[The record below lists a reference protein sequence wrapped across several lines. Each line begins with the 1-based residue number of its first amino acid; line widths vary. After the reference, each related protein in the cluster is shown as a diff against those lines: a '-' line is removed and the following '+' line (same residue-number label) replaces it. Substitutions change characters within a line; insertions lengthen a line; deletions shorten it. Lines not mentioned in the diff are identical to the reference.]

1 MPLVPSTFD
10 WTEPNPLHFCNFTS
24 TLYNSWVKLE
34 PVQPQ
39 DLQRLLTWVDSPEFL
54 LQWAGPSLNWPLTRS
69 QLETLL
75 LETQGPTPTRMAF
88 KAVSDDG
95 FMTAYAEI
103 TGIDRKNRSASI
115 ARVIVAPESRA
126 LGIGSWTV
134 AELLWVAFEQLY
146 LHRVSLNVL
155 SFNTA
160 AIRAYERTG
169 FRHEGTLRDAYVV
182 GGRFWSVNMMS
193 ILEPEWRKP
202 DQS

>member
-1 MPLVPSTFD
+1 M
-10 WTEPNPLHFCNFTS
+10 
-24 TLYNSWVKLE
+24 KLE

-54 LQWAGPSLNWPLTRS
+54 LQWAGPSLTWPLTRS

-75 LETQGPTPTRMAF
+75 LETQGPTPTRQAF

-95 FMTAYAEI
+95 IMTGYAEI
-103 TGIDRKNRSASI
+103 DRIDRKNRSASI
-115 ARVIVAPESRA
+115 ARVIVAPESRG
-126 LGIGSWTV
+126 LGIGSWLV

-146 LHRVSLNVL
+146 LHRVALNVL

-193 ILEPEWRKP
+193 ILEPEWRKR

>member
-1 MPLVPSTFD
+1 M
-10 WTEPNPLHFCNFTS
+10 
-24 TLYNSWVKLE
+24 KLE
-34 PVQPQ
+34 PVQAQ

-54 LQWAGPSLNWPLTRS
+54 LQWAGPSLTWPLTRS

-75 LETQGPTPTRMAF
+75 LEAQRSAPTGQAL

-95 FMTAYAEI
+95 FMTGYAEI
-103 TGIDRKNRSASI
+103 ARIDRRNRSASI
-115 ARVIVAPESRA
+115 ARVIVAPESRG
-126 LGIGSWTV
+126 LGIGSWLV

-146 LHRVSLNVL
+146 LHRVALNVL

-193 ILEPEWRKP
+193 ILEPEWRKR

>member
-1 MPLVPSTFD
+1 L
-10 WTEPNPLHFCNFTS
+10 
-24 TLYNSWVKLE
+24 VKLE

-54 LQWAGPSLNWPLTRS
+54 LQWAGPKPSWPLTRS
-69 QLETLL
+69 QLEAHL
-75 LETQGPTPTRMAF
+75 LETQGPTPNLMAF

-95 FMTAYAEI
+95 FMTAYGEI
-103 TGIDRKNRSASI
+103 ARIDRTNRSANL

-126 LGIGSWTV
+126 LGIGSWVV
-134 AELLWVAFEQLY
+134 AELLWITFEQLY
-146 LHRVSLNVL
+146 LHRVGLNVL

-160 AIRAYERTG
+160 AIRALERTG

>member
-1 MPLVPSTFD
+1 M
-10 WTEPNPLHFCNFTS
+10 
-24 TLYNSWVKLE
+24 KLE

-75 LETQGPTPTRMAF
+75 LETQGPTPTRQAF

-103 TGIDRKNRSASI
+103 TQIDRKNRSASI
-115 ARVIVAPESRA
+115 SRVIVAPESRA
-126 LGIGSWTV
+126 LGIGSWLV

>member
-1 MPLVPSTFD
+1 L
-10 WTEPNPLHFCNFTS
+10 
-24 TLYNSWVKLE
+24 VKLE
-34 PVQPQ
+34 PVQPK

-54 LQWAGPSLNWPLTRS
+54 LQWAGPSLTWPLTRS

-75 LETQGPTPTRMAF
+75 LETQHSRPTRMAF

-95 FMTAYAEI
+95 IMTAYAELAR
-103 TGIDRKNRSASI
+103 IDRANRSATI

-126 LGIGSWTV
+126 LGIGSWMA

-146 LHRVSLNVL
+146 LHRVALNVF

-160 AIRAYERTG
+160 AIRTYERSG

-182 GGRFWSVNMMS
+182 GGRFWSLNMMS